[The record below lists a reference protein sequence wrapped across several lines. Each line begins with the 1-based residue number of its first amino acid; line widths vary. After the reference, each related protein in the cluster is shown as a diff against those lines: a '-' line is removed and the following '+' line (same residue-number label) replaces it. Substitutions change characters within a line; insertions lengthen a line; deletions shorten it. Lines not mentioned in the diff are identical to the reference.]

1 MRTTKKLATAA
12 AIAAI
17 TLLAACG
24 GDDGGDS
31 ADGRDVITG
40 QLMEVIGGD
49 GAEADEDCV
58 RDVVAQL
65 SDEDVEKIVEAGPDG
80 DPDVSAEAE
89 DIGMQLAECVTDF
102 GDSLDSVEPGDVD
115 IPEGL
120 EVTDAMVDVMV
131 SQMEAS
137 GLKVDRD
144 CIGEA
149 LEGQDLAALAEAE
162 MTPEVMQSLMGC
174 VTP

>member
-1 MRTTKKLATAA
+1 MSTKKLATAA

-17 TLLAACG
+17 SLVAACG

-31 ADGRDVITG
+31 AAGRDVITG
-40 QLMEVIGGD
+40 QLMEVIGTD

-65 SDEDVEKIVEAGPDG
+65 SDEDVEKIVAAGPDG

-89 DIGMQLAECVTDF
+89 DIGMKLAECVTDF
-102 GDSLDSVEPGDVD
+102 GGSLDSVVPGDVD
-115 IPEGL
+115 IPDGVQ
-120 EVTDAMVDVMV
+120 VTDAMVDVMV
-131 SQMEAS
+131 AQMEAS
-137 GLKVDRD
+137 GLTVDRD

-149 LEGQDLAALAEAE
+149 LEGQDLAAIAENA
-162 MTPEVMQSLMGC
+162 MTPEVLQSMMVC

>member
-1 MRTTKKLATAA
+1 MSTTKKFAAA
-12 AIAAI
+12 AIAAVS
-17 TLLAACG
+17 LLAACG

-40 QLMEVIGGD
+40 QLMEVIGTD

-65 SDEDVEKIVEAGPDG
+65 SDEDVDAIVAAGPDG

-89 DIGMQLAECVTDF
+89 DIGMKLAECVTDF

-115 IPEGL
+115 IPEGVQ
-120 EVTDAMVDVMV
+120 VTDAMVDAMV
-131 SQMEAS
+131 AQMEAS
-137 GLKVDRD
+137 GMTVDRD

-149 LEGQDLAALAEAE
+149 LEGQDLAALAENA

>member
-1 MRTTKKLATAA
+1 MSTTKKFAAA
-12 AIAAI
+12 AIAAVS
-17 TLLAACG
+17 LLAACG

-40 QLMEVIGGD
+40 QLMEVIGTD

-65 SDEDVEKIVEAGPDG
+65 SDEDVDAIVAAGPDG

-89 DIGMQLAECVTDF
+89 DIGMKLAECVTDF

-115 IPEGL
+115 IPEGVQ
-120 EVTDAMVDVMV
+120 VTDAMVDAMV
-131 SQMEAS
+131 AQMEAS
-137 GLKVDRD
+137 GISR
-144 CIGEA
+144 
-149 LEGQDLAALAEAE
+149 
-162 MTPEVMQSLMGC
+162 
-174 VTP
+174 